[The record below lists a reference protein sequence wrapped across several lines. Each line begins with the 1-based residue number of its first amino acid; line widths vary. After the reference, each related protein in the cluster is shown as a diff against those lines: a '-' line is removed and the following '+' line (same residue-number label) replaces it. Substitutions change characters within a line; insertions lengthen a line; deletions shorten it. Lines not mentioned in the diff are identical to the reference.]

1 MFEEI
6 FLFEIKY
13 RLRRPDTW
21 LYFFGF
27 FLVTTLAFATGS
39 VPANDSNFVNAPLT
53 VAKFFT
59 IFSLFMMVVSA
70 SIMGAPLYRDL
81 EYNTHEYYLSYPI
94 TRNDYFWGRFLGSFF
109 FVLLIASTLI
119 WGAMLGIFI
128 GPKLGWLSAGRVAPF
143 NFFIF
148 LKPFLLFLFPNLLL
162 TSSIFF
168 GLVAYTRNN
177 KVIYSGAV
185 ILYLGYMISIFI
197 IQNTDNRSLSYYID
211 AFGFTPLNLL
221 QWQNSPAAFNHL
233 QIPVSGMLLVNRV
246 IWTSTGLFIILLTWS
261 RFSLV
266 KFFGGRADKSKR
278 KKDAEPPANEVRK
291 IPKTITGFTG
301 NYNRNTLLSL
311 TKIEW
316 VSIFRDN
323 YFRLIVGVGIFF
335 LAFIF
340 WLGGRQYGVQD
351 LPRTVL
357 LMGIYT
363 DNFVL
368 FVFLILMFY
377 TGEVIHREKASRFAL
392 INDALPPPTWVLY
405 SSKLMALFLLAL
417 LLTLI
422 PVVTGICVQLVKGF
436 ALLNLKAYFIYCFS
450 ISLPLYLEIV
460 MFCFLVHVLVN
471 NKFAG
476 HGIALA
482 IWILMFAGWI
492 SGRFNYRLL
501 LYSYTPDCWVT
512 DMDGFGPSAAPQFWF
527 HSYWLFAGGLLVVL
541 AALFYYR
548 GLPAGF
554 GERIRLAKHRFAGRT
569 KITAIVL
576 LMGFLSI
583 GAWNYYNISY
593 LHTWLTP
600 GEMDQRT
607 ALYEKKLKKYEH
619 LPKPG
624 VIRLKVFM
632 DIFPSERKIITKS
645 FATIINNGNVPIKE
659 LLLTGDKLSDYSI
672 TLNNAP
678 IAYTQP
684 LVYPWPYFTFFKK
697 GMDTA
702 AYRLYTLD
710 KAMQPGDTATIEVN
724 AALISTGF
732 TNNFSNLAVQ
742 GNGTIFGDYLPE
754 LGYDSNE
761 ELRSNSKRKEYGLL
775 PKEQTELPVPG
786 DSAGVQELL
795 FTGPSSMVDFEAT
808 ISTEAGQT
816 AITAGVLDSSWKKDN
831 RAYFHYH
838 LSNPASYA
846 DFPVFSAN
854 YTVCT
859 DSVKLDNGVAVH
871 AEIYYHP
878 SHTAN
883 LNRFMSAYKDGL
895 VYFSR
900 AYGNY
905 PFQQFRM
912 MEGPGFLRGYELAT
926 GTADGEDNKWNAGL
940 TKSNQ
945 FDFCYFYAAVSLGR
959 QWWSFQVAPNH
970 TQGAQAIPDGLSKY
984 GALMLCE
991 KRFGKD
997 NLHYFLK
1004 RESQWYLDAH
1014 QWWSERETPLVRAKM
1029 RETWDGKASVI
1040 LYALQDLIGEDSM
1053 NAALREFYDEF
1064 KFRNKPPYAGS
1075 TDLLRTLAKHVP
1087 DSLKYYLA
1095 DSWNKI
1101 TLYDNK
1107 AVKITTAPTGEPDE
1121 YKVHLEL
1128 SAGKWYVENGK
1139 EVAAPMNDYIDIG
1152 IFGKPITDSEGFTQT
1167 KRLYLKKYKLQAGNQ
1182 SFDII
1187 VTGKPVTAG
1196 IDPYNKLIDKN
1207 LSDNEMKF

>member
-1 MFEEI
+1 MFGEI

-13 RLRRPDTW
+13 RLTRPDTY

-27 FLVTTLAFATGS
+27 LLVTTLAFATGS
-39 VPANDSNFVNAPLT
+39 VPANDSNFVNAPL
-53 VAKFFT
+53 VVSKFFT

-81 EYNTHEYYLSYPI
+81 EYSTHEYYLSYPI
-94 TRNDYFWGRFLGSFF
+94 TKNDYFWGRFLGSFF
-109 FVLLIASTLI
+109 FVLLVASTLI
-119 WGAMLGIFI
+119 WGAIMGIFI
-128 GPKLGWLSAGRVAPF
+128 GPKLGWLSADRVAPF
-143 NFFIF
+143 NFFVF
-148 LKPFLLFLFPNLLL
+148 LKPFLLFLLPNLLL

-197 IQNTDNRSLSYYID
+197 IQNTNNRSLAYYID

-221 QWQNSPAAFNHL
+221 QRENSPEAFNHL
-233 QIPVSGMLLVNRV
+233 QIPVSGMMLVNRL
-246 IWTSTGLFIILLTWS
+246 IWTGMGLLVIILTWS

-266 KFFGGRADKSKR
+266 KFFGGRADKNKR
-278 KKDAEPPANEVRK
+278 KKNAAQEVAGLRK
-291 IPKTITGFTG
+291 IPSVTTDFTG
-301 NYNRNTLLSL
+301 NYNRKTLLAL

-316 VSIFRDN
+316 VSIVRDN
-323 YFRLIVGVGIFF
+323 YFRLIIGVGIFF

-340 WLGGRQYGVQD
+340 WMGGRQFGVQD

-363 DNFVL
+363 NNFVL

-377 TGEVIHREKASRFAL
+377 TGEVIHRERASRFAL

-405 SSKLMALFLLAL
+405 SSKLLALFLLVL
-417 LLTLI
+417 LLAFI
-422 PVVTGICVQLVKGF
+422 PVITGICVQLSKGF
-436 ALLNLKAYFIYCFS
+436 VLLNLKAYLIYYFF

-460 MFCFLVHVLVN
+460 MFCFVVHVLIN

-482 IWILMFAGWI
+482 IWILLFLGWTT
-492 SGRFNYRLL
+492 GRFNYRLL
-501 LYSYTPDCWVT
+501 LYSYTPDIWVT

-527 HSYWLFAGGLLVVL
+527 HAYWLFAGGLLVVSG
-541 AALFYYR
+541 ALFYYR
-548 GLPAGF
+548 GLPTGF
-554 GERIRLAKHRFAGRT
+554 AERIRLAKHRFAGKTRT
-569 KITAIVL
+569 IAFTL
-576 LMGFLSI
+576 LIGFLFL

-593 LHTWLTP
+593 INSWLTS

-607 ALYEKKLKKYEH
+607 ALFEKQLKKYEH
-619 LPKPG
+619 LPLPG
-624 VIRLKVFM
+624 ITRLKIFM
-632 DIFPSERKIITKS
+632 DIYPEERKIITKS
-645 FATIINNGNVPIKE
+645 FVTIINNGTLPVKE
-659 LLLTGDKLSDYSI
+659 LLLDGDNLSDYS
-672 TLNNAP
+672 LKMNNVP
-678 IAYTQP
+678 IAYSNP
-684 LVYPWPYFTFFKK
+684 LIYPWPKFTFFKK
-697 GMDTA
+697 AMDTS
-702 AYRLYTLD
+702 AYRLYTFE
-710 KAMQPGDTATIEVN
+710 KVMQHGDTAIIEVN
-724 AALISTGF
+724 SILISTGF

-742 GNGTIFGDYLPE
+742 GNGTIFRDYLPG

-761 ELRSNSKRKEYGLL
+761 ELRSNPKRKEYSLP
-775 PKEQTELPVPG
+775 PKEPTELPVPG
-786 DSAGVQELL
+786 DSTGVREML
-795 FTGPSSMVDFEAT
+795 FTGLSSIVDFEAT
-808 ISTEAGQT
+808 VSTEAGQT

-831 RAYFHYH
+831 RTYFHYH
-838 LSNPASYA
+838 LNNPSSYA
-846 DFPVFSAN
+846 DFPVFSAKYAVRDMN
-854 YTVCT
+854 
-859 DSVKLDNGVAVH
+859 VKLTNGTSVNA
-871 AEIYYHP
+871 AIYYHP

-883 LNRFMSAYKDGL
+883 INRFMKAYKDGL
-895 VYFSR
+895 TYFSQ

-912 MEGPGFLRGYELAT
+912 MEGPAFLRGYELAT

-945 FDFCYFYAAVSLGR
+945 FDFCYFYAAVSLGQ

-970 TQGAQAIPDGLSKY
+970 TQGAQAIADGLSKY

-991 KRFGKD
+991 KSFGKD

-1004 RESQWYLDAH
+1004 SESDWYLHAH
-1014 QWWSERETPLVRAKM
+1014 QWWSERETPLISAKM
-1029 RETWDGKASVI
+1029 RETWDGKAAVV
-1040 LYALQDLIGEDSM
+1040 YYGLQDLIGEDSM
-1053 NAALREFYDEF
+1053 NAALREFHDEF
-1064 KFRNKPPYAGS
+1064 AFRNKPPYAGS
-1075 TDLLRTLAKHVP
+1075 TDLLNILSKHVP

-1107 AVKITTAPTGEPDE
+1107 AVKVIATATGKTNE

-1128 SAGKWYVENGK
+1128 SAGKSYVENGK
-1139 EVAAPMNDYIDIG
+1139 EVMAAMNDYTDIG
-1152 IFGKPITDSEGFTQT
+1152 IFGEPGIDKEGRTAT
-1167 KRLYLKKYKLQAGNQ
+1167 NPLYLKKYKLSAGNH

-1187 VTGKPVTAG
+1187 VTGRPVTAG

-1207 LSDNEMKF
+1207 LEDNVIKF